1 MIGRTDPR
9 IARLGI
15 ARLQAAFDAGIGRF
29 CLGGGKFDFVI
40 PGGAWIARIA
50 GATGAARIGRCTRV
64 GCRAG
69 VARAARA
76 TCCGTR
82 IIGTA
87 GIGCSAG
94 VGRSTGIRCSTGVSG
109 CARITRITGGNNN
122 LPAATNPRGARNRGW
137 IFSLVGPKRGL
148 NFAPHRNAHTDDD
161 RNESA
166 RK

>member
-29 CLGGGKFDFVI
+29 FLGGGKFDFVI
-40 PGGAWIARIA
+40 PGGARV
-50 GATGAARIGRCTRV
+50 GRRTRV
-64 GCRAG
+64 G
-69 VARAARA
+69 
-76 TCCGTR
+76 
-82 IIGTA
+82 
-87 GIGCSAG
+87 
-94 VGRSTGIRCSTGVSG
+94 GR
-109 CARITRITGGNNN
+109 ARITRITGGKNN

-137 IFSLVGPKRGL
+137 IFSLVGARRGL
-148 NFAPHRNAHTDDD
+148 NSAPHRNAHTDDD